1 MSAEHSDSFFG
12 IGQRDVPLLSCD
24 DLVEDTVKKQYF
36 RCLVW
41 FLLLWLSPRCF
52 GQVIRIRVTNSKT
65 GRPLQMQPVLVG
77 LHYSQGEKA
86 PTKYDANL
94 RLETDANGE
103 AQFRL
108 PEPPPA
114 NLVAQVRLTSEHWHC
129 FCMVPI
135 TTKDLIQMG
144 IVVQP
149 SGRESTTSATN
160 AKAEP
165 GVILFLARPFSFLE
179 RLFYPLVKD

>member
-1 MSAEHSDSFFG
+1 VAIFG
-12 IGQRDVPLLSCD
+12 LSCD
-24 DLVEDTVKKQYF
+24 DLVEDTVKKQSF
-36 RCLVW
+36 QGLVW
-41 FLLLWLSPRCF
+41 FLLLCLSPRCF
-52 GQVIRIRVTNSKT
+52 GQVIKLRVTDSKT

-77 LHYSQGEKA
+77 LHYGQGEKA
-86 PTKYDANL
+86 PAKYDANL

-108 PEPPPA
+108 PEPASA

-129 FCMVPI
+129 FCMAPI
-135 TTKDLIQMG
+135 ATKDLIQMG

-165 GVILFLARPFSFLE
+165 GVILFLARPFTFLE